1 MSRTTNTSTGTVERR
16 HSARH
21 GRSRLRPA
29 LRRGAIALS
38 AAAVLS
44 ATGIAVSAHADGS
57 DGLPPKADR
66 DKANAEILNP
76 RCGVPPEADPEVNQ
90 QIHDVAKD
98 RGANE
103 KVMVSM
109 VEAAWV
115 ESHVNNLPCGDADSV
130 GVFQQRPS
138 SGWGT
143 PEECQDV
150 VHATNAYLDQAIAND
165 ESNPDQSAGQLAQS
179 VQRSA
184 YPDRY
189 DESEG
194 KAREL
199 IDQAG
204 GL

>member
-1 MSRTTNTSTGTVERR
+1 MSRTTNTSTSTVDGR
-16 HSARH
+16 HPARH

-76 RCGVPPEADPEVNQ
+76 RCSVPPDADMDVNKEV
-90 QIHDVAKD
+90 HDVAVGRK
-98 RGANE
+98 ANE
-103 KVMVSM
+103 KVMLATF
-109 VEAAWV
+109 EAAWV
-115 ESHVNNLPCGDADSV
+115 ESHMNNLDCGDRDSL

-138 SGWGT
+138 AGWGT
-143 PEECQDV
+143 PEECMNV
-150 VHATNAYLDQAIAND
+150 EHATNAFLDQAIAND
-165 ESNPDQSAGQLAQS
+165 QKNPDQSAGELAQS

-189 DESEG
+189 DQSEG
-194 KAREL
+194 KANEL
-199 IDQAG
+199 INAAG
-204 GL
+204 

>member
-1 MSRTTNTSTGTVERR
+1 MSRTTNTSTSTVDGR
-16 HSARH
+16 HPARH

-76 RCGVPPEADPEVNQ
+76 RCSVPPDADMDVNKEV
-90 QIHDVAKD
+90 HDVAVGRK
-98 RGANE
+98 ANE
-103 KVMVSM
+103 KVMLATF
-109 VEAAWV
+109 ETAWV
-115 ESHVNNLPCGDADSV
+115 ESHMNNLDCGDRDSL

-138 SGWGT
+138 AGWGT
-143 PEECQDV
+143 PEECMNV
-150 VHATNAYLDQAIAND
+150 EHATNAFLDQAIAND
-165 ESNPDQSAGQLAQS
+165 QKNPDQSAGELAQS

-189 DESEG
+189 DQSEG
-194 KAREL
+194 KANEL
-199 IDQAG
+199 INAAG
-204 GL
+204 